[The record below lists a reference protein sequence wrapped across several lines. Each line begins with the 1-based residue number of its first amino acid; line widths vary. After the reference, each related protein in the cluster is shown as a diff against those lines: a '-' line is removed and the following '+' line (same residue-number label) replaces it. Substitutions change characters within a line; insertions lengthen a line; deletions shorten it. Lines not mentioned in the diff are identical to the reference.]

1 MTYPDVPLA
10 ETSFHLFR
18 LYFRMRRQRP
28 AMRRRLQD
36 MLMRLWPEAPSV
48 LPKDLV
54 QRMYKYQEIAQFVVC
69 GALARMQ
76 GRELTAAEQ
85 TRQALHAII
94 APLFDDL
101 CRVRPANYTRIREL
115 ANHPA
120 GFDPRN
126 ESESLLREAYLRLL
140 AIAANPAAVTAHFR
154 DVCHWRELSS
164 RQEDAAISEAELLRI
179 TYHKRYHSV
188 LLLYTAFDRYP
199 APGETALAFPMAGLM
214 QLTYDVTDIWK
225 DIRAG
230 IFTIPILHR
239 RYGRLE
245 KRFMAESARFNQ
257 ALSRLP
263 YSAKKKREYAHAV
276 HALHAM
282 GLVAIRHLQQETKG
296 VRDLADL
303 ALLGRKRLVCDLDNL
318 QGWMAC
324 AGKVCELANLA
335 SFEGPTET
343 ALRRTVHLSAVR

>member
-18 LYFRMRRQRP
+18 LNFRKRRQRP
-28 AMRRRLQD
+28 AMRRRLRD
-36 MLMRLWPEAPSV
+36 MLMHLRPDALSI
-48 LPKDLV
+48 LPNDLIE
-54 QRMYKYQEIAQFVVC
+54 RMYKYQEIAHYVVC

-76 GRELTAAEQ
+76 GRELTEAEQ
-85 TRQALHAII
+85 TRQTLHAII
-94 APLFDDL
+94 APLFDNL
-101 CRVRPANYTRIREL
+101 CNVRPANDTRIREL

-120 GFDPRN
+120 GFNPRN
-126 ESESLLREAYLRLL
+126 ESESVLREAYLRLL
-140 AIAANPAAVTAHFR
+140 ATASNPAAVTAHFR
-154 DVCHWRELSS
+154 DVCHWRELSR
-164 RQEDAAISEAELLRI
+164 RQEDAAICEAELFRI
-179 TYHKRYHSV
+179 TYHKSYHSV
-188 LLLYTAFDRYP
+188 LLLYTAFDHYP
-199 APGETALAFPMAGLM
+199 VPGETALAFPMAGLM

-263 YSAKKKREYAHAV
+263 YPAKKKKEYAHAV
-276 HALHAM
+276 HALHAV
-282 GLVAIRHLQQETKG
+282 GLVAIRRLQHETKG
-296 VRDLADL
+296 VQDLADL
-303 ALLGRKRLVCDLDNL
+303 ALLGRKRLVCDLNNL
-318 QGWMAC
+318 RGWMAC
-324 AGKVCELANLA
+324 TRKVRELANLA

-343 ALRRTVHLSAVR
+343 ALRRAAHLSAVR